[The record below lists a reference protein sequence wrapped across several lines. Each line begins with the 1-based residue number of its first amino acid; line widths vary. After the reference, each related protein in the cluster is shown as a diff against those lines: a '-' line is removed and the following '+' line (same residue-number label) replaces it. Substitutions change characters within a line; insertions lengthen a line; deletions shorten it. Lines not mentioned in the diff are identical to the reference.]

1 MLKQAETK
9 ALKPEV
15 GSDPD
20 SKGAL
25 ASPQA
30 KRSCTELEKKLKKF
44 PCGDLQLA
52 KDCSLR
58 DILAYTQLF
67 RNEAAIHANA
77 HPAALV
83 LEILASGSETD
94 RRLHSSQ
101 LEVWYDEYAKKR
113 SGLAAFKKLDEVVLR
128 PEAAGSVMHVPL
140 IALAFDTPT
149 DGPPVIED
157 WLGTFESMFFGGIDL
172 TREPLD
178 VSIKCSGYGG
188 LTASCF
194 DVIKGYTRASV
205 IMTVLIAASELD
217 TNSDSW
223 DMLKP
228 LFPFLDKAW
237 MVSMNVDSVSQS
249 FRNLMLSYRGSER
262 QAPNT
267 LQLALRFSKV
277 MDTRNEQGKH
287 PKHWSTMERL
297 NSVIEEYNSMD
308 GLQMKHAMDE
318 DRIKSV
324 YNIIAGTSA
333 EARNKIANHLNYA
346 KWKESAFSVEQF
358 RCSRW
363 LLGAKPKNCPLE
375 IVNLLTVTEHSQRL
389 HIDLVIHSF
398 TVAGKKLRASSRGK
412 MRASVDDFA
421 KMADFACVYSRVLEK
436 ARLLSS
442 WDDKKEQSVMK
453 CFMSRDYWSE
463 IEATITAK
471 LPTFKVEHLAI
482 WSEFIEPKTTSVKL
496 DPQDEVTLQ
505 ERADTVRAAKFREI
519 RAKVAEDSHRMTA
532 FNTKTQQR
540 DIRTHVVEV
549 MHMKS
554 QNAIGAKLA
563 EEHMDKCASVLMCSL
578 DEFAKRVHYGFTAAA
593 SLLEA
598 EKGRDFIVPG
608 GNLWSSNEGRRNL
621 TDQQEL
627 AQWLGGLSVPTQILS
642 SLLSDSN
649 KAVIFNPTAYDGTL
663 EKAAIKLGYPVF
675 STASTTGPWK
685 CAKDMVRDF
694 LMEAWLAWKT
704 KTEPM
709 DKVSPM
715 FKRQPAAEDLPAE
728 VSSPSL
734 TICNMADGRL
744 SIPRE
749 IRNEFLGC
757 AVHGPEWRELLSKF
771 DREWSSPTETV
782 AQSHFTGGFCTGSTP
797 PGNKLHEYAGPNS
810 SVSFV
815 ITEGPQ
821 LWLVAKQSCRWT
833 AEEQGPLVMHGP
845 GIWLVDEKAKKAKD
859 DERLAPRMVF
869 CEMQNDSA
877 SVILEAVHRHHAT
890 CCNESLLGLKVML

>member
-1 MLKQAETK
+1 
-9 ALKPEV
+9 
-15 GSDPD
+15 
-20 SKGAL
+20 
-25 ASPQA
+25 
-30 KRSCTELEKKLKKF
+30 
-44 PCGDLQLA
+44 
-52 KDCSLR
+52 
-58 DILAYTQLF
+58 
-67 RNEAAIHANA
+67 
-77 HPAALV
+77 
-83 LEILASGSETD
+83 
-94 RRLHSSQ
+94 
-101 LEVWYDEYAKKR
+101 
-113 SGLAAFKKLDEVVLR
+113 
-128 PEAAGSVMHVPL
+128 
-140 IALAFDTPT
+140 
-149 DGPPVIED
+149 
-157 WLGTFESMFFGGIDL
+157 
-172 TREPLD
+172 
-178 VSIKCSGYGG
+178 
-188 LTASCF
+188 
-194 DVIKGYTRASV
+194 
-205 IMTVLIAASELD
+205 MTVLIAASELD

-237 MVSMNVDSVSQS
+237 MVPVVVSMNVDSVSQS

-324 YNIIAGTSA
+324 YNII

-436 ARLLSS
+436 ARPLSS

-549 MHMKS
+549 MHMKN

-593 SLLEA
+593 SLLEVSKTELHVVVWCDCTKLGIMQQSEINALA
-598 EKGRDFIVPG
+598 ENAESLLRQNPERSVLVLLPPLMGGSTCAVSMRSDIRKLEDKFLDNNIELKPFFLNMDISNVHGNRDIPSSFVCYLGLLDSTLPTKGTLHRAWRSASTGADKENINVFCKKELWCKQALQQSQYPAALEERDFIVPG

-694 LMEAWLAWKT
+694 LMEAWKT

-782 AQSHFTGGFCTGSTP
+782 A
-797 PGNKLHEYAGPNS
+797 A
-810 SVSFV
+810 
-815 ITEGPQ
+815 
-821 LWLVAKQSCRWT
+821 R
-833 AEEQGPLVMHGP
+833 
-845 GIWLVDEKAKKAKD
+845 
-859 DERLAPRMVF
+859 PRR
-869 CEMQNDSA
+869 A
-877 SVILEAVHRHHAT
+877 
-890 CCNESLLGLKVML
+890 